1 MILKNKY
8 NEVMDHVKVD
18 AAMRERVLNAVL
30 AEEAG
35 QRTGQQAVREHEE
48 QKKDFGELPVH
59 KKEVRAPGGQDDRG
73 GKKRLSFY
81 SRMRNAAAA
90 IAAVLALVLIGFGIT
105 LVTQRPANQMSMGS
119 AGMAD
124 EAAADG
130 AEENGGTTA
139 HKAEMTVNKAEEVYE
154 AEADEAAAA
163 AADAAVSDEAA
174 ADAGSQMYVT
184 GMLDLVGGSLSD
196 NPDLEDAGMYH
207 AGLPV
212 RIGGLDGVL
221 RLECKDDVIE
231 RVIWKES
238 GGDVS
243 FSELE
248 AYITGELGIT
258 PEKNGDV
265 NSGENPA
272 AESED
277 AGSRLYN
284 TCIWR
289 ADGKTV
295 ILRQDEAEVSVS
307 IE

>member
-1 MILKNKY
+1 
-8 NEVMDHVKVD
+8 MDHVKVD
-18 AAMRERVLNAVL
+18 AAMRERVLNAVF

-73 GKKRLSFY
+73 GKKCLSFY

-119 AGMAD
+119 AGM
-124 EAAADG
+124 
-130 AEENGGTTA
+130 
-139 HKAEMTVNKAEEVYE
+139 
-154 AEADEAAAA
+154 ADEAAAA

-212 RIGGLDGVL
+212 RIGGLDGVM

-248 AYITGELGIT
+248 AYITDELGIT

-265 NSGENPA
+265 NSDEKPA

-277 AGSRLYN
+277 AGSQVYN